1 MAAMLRRLAP
11 LAALAALAGICAELL
26 GHRAFTRLVR
36 RDVEALRDGASTA
49 RAGVVTEEMLSDFP
63 EPVRRYL
70 TYTGVVGRPFVRM
83 VRLRQKGAMRAGP
96 GQPWMPLAAQEHYCV
111 DPPGFVWDGT
121 LRLGPVRVGRARDEY
136 LGGAGRMLVKVASLL
151 PVVDASGEEMDQG
164 SMMRYLS
171 EMIFFPAAFLGDN
184 ISFQAVDHGSAQVTL
199 TDHGR
204 TATGTIYVDG
214 QGRLTNFAA
223 MRHRMAGGRQVL
235 TAWSTPVTA
244 YGEFEGLR
252 LPVRGKAVWKL
263 PSGDLDY
270 IDVTITELH
279 YDAGAAGPASAPP
292 PEGGAR

>member
-70 TYTGVVGRPFVRM
+70 TYTGVV
-83 VRLRQKGAMRAGP
+83 RLRQKGAMRAGP

-121 LRLGPVRVGRARDEY
+121 LRLGPVRVVRVRDEY

-235 TAWSTPVTA
+235 TAWSTPVSA